1 VRQLRIGEENIE
13 DKKRKKKP
21 PGKNIMPASA
31 TQGGHNNVLRAAY
44 FCIYRCRPTRDRHEA
59 MKYLVEVSMHFH
71 RINLERAYRPHKYTR
86 H

>member
-1 VRQLRIGEENIE
+1 
-13 DKKRKKKP
+13 
-21 PGKNIMPASA
+21 MSASA
-31 TQGGHNNVLRAAY
+31 TQGGHNNVYYVLHI